1 MYMEVANQN
10 SKSSLSTLIKHLEEN
25 ETTLLTEWENQIIV
39 DPEDPSKE
47 KVRQNG
53 YLMYQLT
60 KKTLFNEITESEIE
74 ELANKIA
81 LERIEAHIN
90 IGDFVY
96 NVNIGRS
103 VVIDYMLRANIDAS
117 KLRVYVKKVNSQFD
131 EFCYHAVSIYTD
143 IKSKELNEKDGI
155 ISQTHRDKLVVLG
168 QMSAS
173 FVHEFRNP
181 LTSIIGFNKLLRQEY
196 PDMKYLDIIQLEL
209 DQLKFRI
216 TQFLHTSKI
225 DMINVKEPFI
235 LYDLLDDIL
244 NFLYPSIVD
253 TDVSLKLNIDQT
265 IEIKAN
271 KDELKQVFLNI
282 LMNSI
287 DAVQQ
292 REKPRIV
299 IVEASKSEN
308 DHIVI
313 SIVNNGPII
322 PKEVQ
327 QTIFEP
333 FFTTKEVGTGI
344 GLYVCNNIIEKH
356 NGRLTCQST
365 HEMTTFTIE
374 IPINLD

>member
-1 MYMEVANQN
+1 MEVANQN
-10 SKSSLSTLIKHLEEN
+10 SKSSLSTLIKHLEEH

-81 LERIEAHIN
+81 LERIEANIN

-103 VVIDYMLRANIDAS
+103 AVIDYMLRANIDAS

-143 IKSKELNEKDGI
+143 IKSKELNEKNGI
-155 ISQTHRDKLVVLG
+155 INQTHRDKLVVLG

-308 DHIVI
+308 GHIVI

-322 PKEVQ
+322 PQEVQ